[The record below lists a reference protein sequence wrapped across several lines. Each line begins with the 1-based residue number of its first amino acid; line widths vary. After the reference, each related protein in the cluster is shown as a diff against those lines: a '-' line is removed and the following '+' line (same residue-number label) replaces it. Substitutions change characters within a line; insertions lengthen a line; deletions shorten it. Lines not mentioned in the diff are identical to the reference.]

1 MLPFRSES
9 TARTS
14 QHAAVLKGRVKGIY
28 LRGETY
34 WFAKQVNGRRSFI
47 SLETSD
53 YIAAVQRAREIV
65 ESPELQPAQ
74 SFIAEAER
82 FLKHKYET
90 NRYSKMSAQSKRSCL
105 SMFADSVKDTPPANV
120 TTSHCK
126 AFYNAAKMRVAPS
139 TAESYMFTLRSFFN
153 WCVMENLCRRNP
165 VAQVQLDR
173 IDRKGRTQFADL
185 QLAQRLIENAPNDDL
200 RYILFCGFHVGMRK
214 LEIVEA
220 VPEWFNLSRRTVE
233 IHATATFRPK
243 DRDARTVP
251 LTDQFAEFLT
261 RWGLRSPY
269 VLQPHVVQGSHRY
282 RFDFRR
288 AFDEYMK
295 AQGVPWISPHVMRH
309 SFASICASKGIDIY
323 RIATWLGD
331 DVRVVQRHY
340 AKLRPDDREIM
351 KAFRM

>member
-1 MLPFRSES
+1 M
-9 TARTS
+9 
-14 QHAAVLKGRVKGIY
+14 LKGRIKGVY
-28 LRGETY
+28 LRGDTY
-34 WFAKQVNGRRSFI
+34 WLAKQVNGRRSFV

-53 YIAAVQRAREIV
+53 YITAVQRAREILD
-65 ESPELQPAQ
+65 SPELQPAQ
-74 SFIAEAER
+74 SLTAEVDR

-90 NRYSKMSAQSKRSCL
+90 NRYSKMSAESKRSCL
-105 SMFADSVKDTPPANV
+105 TMFAVAVSDAPPASV
-120 TTSHCK
+120 SGFQCK
-126 AFYNAAKMRVAPS
+126 AFYNAAKARVAAS

-153 WCVMENLCRRNP
+153 WCVQENLCRRNP
-165 VAQVQLDR
+165 VLEVQLDR
-173 IDRKGRTQFADL
+173 IDRKGRTRFADFD
-185 QLAQRLIENAPNDDL
+185 LAQRLIQNAPNDDL
-200 RYILFCGFHVGMRK
+200 RYVLFCGFHTGMRK
-214 LEIVEA
+214 LEIIEA
-220 VPEWFNLSRRTVE
+220 VPEWFNLSRKTVE
-233 IHATATFRPK
+233 IRATATFRPK

-251 LTDQFAEFLT
+251 LTDPFVEFLK

-269 VLQPHVVQGSHRY
+269 LLQPDVVQRNHRY

-288 AFDEYMK
+288 AFSDYMN

-351 KAFRM
+351 KAFRV